1 MDRLLAYLL
10 TISLI
15 AGVMI
20 LAIILL
26 RALFNKLPRWI
37 FVMLWCVVGLRLIV
51 PITIQS
57 DFSFI
62 PSRFA
67 EYLSWSSIYDARGE
81 GLAAEYGI
89 FSEADAQKVQVQ
101 ETLIQET
108 LGQETQDFVS
118 EGDRI
123 TVSSGMVSKTADK
136 NYNILGLRISKQGMS
151 IIVGIWIFGILAML
165 IYTCRAYHMVRSR
178 VAEAVKLEK
187 NVFQSERIISP
198 FILGMC
204 CPRIYVPYGL
214 SEDELRLVLAHEKSH
229 IRQLHHFIKPIAFA
243 ILSIYWFNPLLWV
256 AYILLCS
263 DIEIAC
269 DECVLG
275 NLGVEVGK
283 SYSKTLLN
291 CSVNRK
297 VIAACP
303 LAFGEVNVKMRI
315 KKILKYKKA
324 SFVSVVAGAMLIM
337 CFMTGCLTNP
347 KTMDAENSEETT
359 VEMVAASEST
369 EEITTQMQS
378 EEVTTQAKAEE
389 ITSEYI
395 KVAVNGD
402 NTEHEHVYVTNVER
416 DDNKRVI
423 TVKLAG
429 EDVEDGEGETIVY
442 TIYGDSGDDIVED
455 IISGDYLKVG
465 SPENV
470 YLCEECAKSVIKI
483 SSDEQA
489 GKVYIF
495 KDSAGG
501 EHRIEFEE

>member
-26 RALFNKLPRWI
+26 RVLFHKLPRWI

-51 PITIQS
+51 PTTIQS

-81 GLAAEYGI
+81 GLAAGNEFFRG
-89 FSEADAQKVQVQ
+89 ADAQKVR
-101 ETLIQET
+101 IQET
-108 LGQETQDFVS
+108 QINEILRNEVQVHEAPGQETQDLVS
-118 EGDRI
+118 EDEQLA
-123 TVSSGMVSKTADK
+123 V
-136 NYNILGLRISKQGMS
+136 
-151 IIVGIWIFGILAML
+151 VGIWIFGILAML

-229 IRQLHHFIKPIAFA
+229 IRQLHHFIKPVAFA

-378 EEVTTQAKAEE
+378 EEVTTQAKSEE

-395 KVAVNGD
+395 KAAVNGD